1 MATAAWKSKTI
12 ALPDGVTVEVTASA
26 EGVAITHSTDDGVLV
41 GDMHVPDPD
50 DASLLGCYVMQAAAE
65 CRVLRAQ

>member
-41 GDMHVPDPD
+41 GDI
-50 DASLLGCYVMQAAAE
+50 QAAAE